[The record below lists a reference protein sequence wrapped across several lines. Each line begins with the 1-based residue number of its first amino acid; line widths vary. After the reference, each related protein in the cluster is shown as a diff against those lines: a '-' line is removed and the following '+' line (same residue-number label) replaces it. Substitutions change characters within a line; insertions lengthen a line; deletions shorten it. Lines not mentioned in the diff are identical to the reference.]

1 MKKFILFGFAFLS
14 AIGAQAKVAEVYNSI
29 QHNGVTYGLSTQK
42 VTPGTPSVTEKL
54 TMDKI
59 DQAALNSGTITVY
72 LYSTLNKTT
81 TTLYNGVATS
91 IDTNPYSVIIDDFT
105 EVITHASTQSDPE
118 IKTLS
123 YDNVNDSAEYRV
135 TMLRAKAGK
144 MGIYRWD
151 EIQAMGDT
159 IVRFNYFA
167 DEGFGMGMT
176 HESTWDGFVK
186 RFPDY
191 QKVYYAVQNS
201 LTGTRASFALPW
213 IKKSTQLTSNL
224 KDSIICNVV
233 RIDENCK
240 LGSNAATVTL
250 GQRIQSIPNNSFFAA
265 ATNLAAVIVAPGN
278 NYLTF
283 ENGILYGNFYSTNA
297 NADPT
302 KYQKDIITGTINTV
316 SQTIPDSV
324 RTIYTD
330 AFKNV
335 PDGVVITSM
344 NYRLQING
352 NDTYVTFLVPSAQA
366 TVEGSMEG
374 GYVVTGNITQAH
386 IDHLQLQG
394 TFMDFRKANI
404 LSNIYFNNA
413 SYSGNTLLYFQKP
426 ANDVRGYKNVIVDG
440 ICDTC
445 IINDNGG
452 DRFFCPAEFTARNL
466 TYTREFDCKWKTATL
481 PFSVSEEDLGGNFV
495 LGRLNGFDFDSYTFD
510 FLYTTSIT
518 AYYPYIIK
526 TKFDDET
533 QIILQ
538 DLENIIVKPTVP
550 RTLNAG
556 GASFIPVYEKKVL
569 SSKDSIDYNY
579 YGIQSFYKP
588 GKEEIS
594 NHLVL
599 CEGASIRPFRAYLEA
614 VKPLDYYSAKFRL
627 VDAMGELL
635 EETEMGPG
643 TSAIEEVKNV
653 ENTNTI
659 YNINGQIMK
668 NAQRGLNIIDGKV
681 VINK

>member
-1 MKKFILFGFAFLS
+1 MMKKFILFGFAFLS

-29 QHNGVTYGLSTQK
+29 QHNGVTYSLSTQN
-42 VTPGTPSVTEKL
+42 VIPGTPSMTERM

-59 DQAALNSGTITVY
+59 DQAALNSGTINVY
-72 LYSTLNKTT
+72 SYPTLTKTT

-118 IKTLS
+118 FKTLS
-123 YDNVNDSAEYRV
+123 YNNVNDSAEYRV
-135 TMLRAKAGK
+135 TMLRAKAGN

-167 DEGFGMGMT
+167 DEGFGMQIT
-176 HESTWDGFVK
+176 HESTWNGFVN

-191 QKVYYAVQNS
+191 KKVYYAVQNS

-213 IKKSTQLTSNL
+213 IKKTTQLTSNL
-224 KDSIICNVV
+224 KDSVICNVV

-240 LGSNAATVTL
+240 LGNNAATVTL
-250 GQRIQSIPNNSFFAA
+250 GQRIQSIPDNSFFAD

-302 KYQKDIITGTINTV
+302 KYQKEIITGTINTV

-366 TVEGSMEG
+366 IVGDYIEG
-374 GYVVTGNITQAH
+374 GYKVTGNITQAH
-386 IDHLQLQG
+386 VDHLVLQG

-404 LSNIYFNNA
+404 LNNIYFNNA
-413 SYSGNTLLYFQKP
+413 SYPGNTLLYFQDP
-426 ANDVRGYKNVIVDG
+426 ANNVSGDKNVIVNDV
-440 ICDTC
+440 CENC
-445 IINDNGG
+445 VINDDGG
-452 DRFFCPAEFTARNL
+452 NRFYCPREFTAKFI
-466 TYTREFDCKWKTATL
+466 TYTREFDCKWKTVTL
-481 PFSVSEEDLGGNFV
+481 PFSVSEDDLGGNLV
-495 LGRLNGFDFDSYTFD
+495 LGRLNNFDYSTFTFD
-510 FLYTTSIT
+510 FLFTTNIT
-518 AYYPYIIK
+518 ANYPYIIK
-526 TKFDDET
+526 TNFDNEST
-533 QIILQ
+533 YILQ
-538 DLENIIVKPTVP
+538 DLENVVVKKTEPKIQ
-550 RTLNAG
+550 RAG
-556 GASFIPVYEKKVL
+556 L
-569 SSKDSIDYNY
+569 TSSTQFMRK
-579 YGIQSFYKP
+579 
-588 GKEEIS
+588 
-594 NHLVL
+594 
-599 CEGASIRPFRAYLEA
+599 
-614 VKPLDYYSAKFRL
+614 
-627 VDAMGELL
+627 
-635 EETEMGPG
+635 
-643 TSAIEEVKNV
+643 
-653 ENTNTI
+653 
-659 YNINGQIMK
+659 
-668 NAQRGLNIIDGKV
+668 
-681 VINK
+681 